1 MLDIARLNLP
11 RKKAEVLST
20 AAELFQMHGI
30 KRITIEEVCQSAD
43 VSKMTFYKYFR
54 NKNDL
59 VRYLWQNAYDQALQ
73 EFDNIRAMV
82 IPFENKLQLLLKMK
96 EEISAKISYQ
106 FALDYFYSSAE
117 LKSLFEDLFNLGISR
132 FLDFIKESQQ
142 NGEVRAD
149 IHPEFLLAVLNNVK
163 QIVKDE
169 SLVNNYGSYKDFV
182 LEINNFI
189 FYGISP
195 RPDKDGA

>member
-1 MLDIARLNLP
+1 MLDVTKLNLP
-11 RKKAEVLST
+11 RKKAQVLSI
-20 AAELFQMHGI
+20 AAELFQKHGI
-30 KRITIEEVCQSAD
+30 KRITIEEICQSAR

-59 VRYLWQNAYDQALQ
+59 VRYLWQNAYDQSLQ
-73 EFDNIRAMV
+73 QFDDIRAME
-82 IPFENKLQLLLKMK
+82 IPFENKLQLFLKMK

-106 FALDYFYSSAE
+106 FALDYFYSSPE
-117 LKSLFEDLFNLGISR
+117 LKSFFEDLFNLGVSR
-132 FLDFIKESQQ
+132 FLDFIKESQIK
-142 NGEVRAD
+142 GEVRAD

-169 SLVNNYGSYKDFV
+169 SLVNNYASYKDFV

-195 RPDKDGA
+195 RPEKEGA